1 MDYSDSSKS
10 SRIRNK
16 HKSSKNENKHHR
28 HHDRDRTRDK
38 DRRDKDRDRDRER
51 ERDRDR
57 ERERERDRERD
68 RDRDRDIARDRH
80 YRSKSRGSRA
90 DKEKEKEK
98 RHKSKHSSKKDKNR
112 VNKTH
117 SNKHNNH
124 SSYRDNNKDS
134 GNSKSK
140 HYSNKSHKSRSKYS
154 SSKSSSSSLS
164 SSRSSSKS
172 SKQKGE
178 NTNNLT
184 ETQPFNSYMFK
195 NIIPPL
201 NQKYPP
207 MNLMGFPPM
216 MGGMIPMQAI
226 NIIDNQPDKI
236 VKDQNFLNSEEKL
249 FESIVNH
256 EMSLKN
262 LYSDCQFSEK
272 LMGSLLFRNL
282 KKLIFDSNTIIFTD
296 DKNEEKESVPSINEI
311 IDNRINNLLKEKY
324 LKINF
329 SGLEGIYNKIIEER
343 KEKIESEKKI
353 EKTK

>member
-10 SRIRNK
+10 SRIKSK
-16 HKSSKNENKHHR
+16 HKNSKNDNKHHH

-38 DRRDKDRDRDRER
+38 EKRDRER
-51 ERDRDR
+51 ERDI
-57 ERERERDRERD
+57 ERD
-68 RDRDRDIARDRH
+68 RDRH
-80 YRSKSRGSRA
+80 YHSKSRGSRV
-90 DKEKEKEK
+90 EREKEK
-98 RHKSKHSSKKDKNR
+98 RHKNKHSSKKEKSHLSKN
-112 VNKTH
+112 H
-117 SNKHNNH
+117 SNRHNH
-124 SSYRDNNKDS
+124 SSYKDS

-140 HYSNKSHKSRSKYS
+140 HYSKSSHKSRSKYS
-154 SSKSSSSSLS
+154 SSSSSSSS
-164 SSRSSSKS
+164 SSNRSSSNS

-178 NTNNLT
+178 STNNLND
-184 ETQPFNSYMFK
+184 TQTFNPYMIK
-195 NIIPPL
+195 NIIPPM
-201 NQKYPP
+201 NQTKYQINP
-207 MNLMGFPPM
+207 MNLMGFPSM
-216 MGGMIPMQAI
+216 MGGMIPMPGLNI
-226 NIIDNQPDKI
+226 NMIDNQPDKI

-282 KKLIFDSNTIIFTD
+282 KKLIFDSNTVIFTD
-296 DKNEEKESVPSINEI
+296 NKNEEKENVPSINEI

-329 SGLEGIYNKIIEER
+329 SGLDGIYNKIIEER
-343 KEKIESEKKI
+343 KQKLENERKI